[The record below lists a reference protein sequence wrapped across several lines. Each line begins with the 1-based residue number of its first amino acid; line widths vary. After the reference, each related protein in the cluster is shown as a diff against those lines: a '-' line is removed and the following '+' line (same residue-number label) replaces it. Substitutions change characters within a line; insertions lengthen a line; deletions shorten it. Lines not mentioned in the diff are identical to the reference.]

1 MGAIHDEFRKT
12 AAWPRTPRTNFRF
25 AFPKCPVQDFS
36 TGLSLHKRGEL
47 CGSSAMKFRD
57 VLNSDHLLLVACHDC
72 GAKTPLDPA
81 PIALRV
87 GIQTDIAAVTPELL
101 CPVCGSADI
110 TLGVHSPVASR
121 ESVSQHAK

>member
-1 MGAIHDEFRKT
+1 M
-12 AAWPRTPRTNFRF
+12 
-25 AFPKCPVQDFS
+25 QDFS

-47 CGSSAMKFRD
+47 CGAITMKFRD

-72 GAKTPLDPA
+72 GAKTPLDPS

-87 GIQTDIAAVTPELL
+87 GVQTDIADVTPELL

-121 ESVSQHAK
+121 QSVSQHAK

>member
-1 MGAIHDEFRKT
+1 
-12 AAWPRTPRTNFRF
+12 
-25 AFPKCPVQDFS
+25 
-36 TGLSLHKRGEL
+36 
-47 CGSSAMKFRD
+47 MKFRD

-87 GIQTDIAAVTPELL
+87 GVQTDIAAVTPEML
-101 CPVCGSADI
+101 CPVCGSSDI

-121 ESVSQHAK
+121 ESVSQHTR